1 MKQSRLMSLVE
12 SGTNILVGYWLAV
25 LAQLIV
31 FPWFG
36 YPARLSDAIQIGG
49 IYTVISI
56 IRSYAL
62 RRVFEHVRVKGAH

>member
-1 MKQSRLMSLVE
+1 MKQSRIMSLFE
-12 SGTNILVGYWLAV
+12 SGTNILVGYWLAIV
-25 LAQLIV
+25 TQLIV

-36 YPARLSDAIQIGG
+36 YPARFGDAAAIGG

-62 RRVFEHVRVKGAH
+62 RRIFEHVRFMRAK